1 MGKNIEIGLEKYQ
14 STIETTPEEI
24 VIEISGLKSLDSFI
38 SLSDTPL
45 YYDNGKFFKVVDN
58 KIVYTDITWADIQ
71 GSIAENPDLE
81 QQIRDIA
88 KEYSEDFVIDT
99 VNTAVGKHNEDSNAH
114 EAIQTMIADNY
125 TSLDEKINLNAE
137 ETLGSIEK
145 LTEDIIKN
153 ADDIS
158 TLFEEQAK
166 DIENITKINSDIEII
181 NTSIQDLDKNVDD
194 IISKIENGEIESSE
208 LGEIVAKNYEEL
220 SGLISE
226 NTDNITT
233 NSDNIVLNEEA
244 IKLLRSDLE
253 TYYTKTEDLK
263 DVTFTGD
270 YNDLINLPDIPS
282 LEGYAT
288 EEYVNNKVVEAISQI
303 EKFDFV
309 VVDELPEVGESNHIY
324 LVSHIHDESNVYD
337 EFIWID
343 AIQTFEKIGT
353 TDIDLSGYYIKEEV
367 DTLLNAKV
375 DKVEG
380 YSLISDTEIERL
392 STVDNYDDTEI
403 KQLINAKQDVLTA
416 GDNIVIEDNVV
427 NVVLPSLDDKFNEK
441 ADKVSTGA
449 TLAYSESLLELK
461 DIDGTTISEV
471 TIKSAPDVDN
481 KTINFNANKELQS
494 VGTLTQNG
502 TYKKEWVGTRGE
514 YDLLVEYGLIEKNVE
529 YHITNDY
536 EDIISIL
543 DLSAYSTKEEVNTGL
558 NLKGDGLIYEDGL
571 LYLTSG
577 DKKISEGILVQA
589 GGGGGGGGGGGAS
602 MFTLTTI
609 TPENI
614 YCSLGDTVE
623 IAFTYESPYNLK
635 ATAQYF
641 VNGVVENTSKITSGS
656 ANIFDLSKYLKDG
669 YNYIE
674 VVVTD
679 TYGNKD
685 SLIYEINTITL
696 TMTSN
701 FDSSLLYDTDVNF
714 RYTPYGTI
722 EKTIH
727 FVLDGV
733 ETTEVVTTSGRQQ
746 TKILKLEPGL
756 HTLKLWST
764 AELNTN
770 TVSSNV
776 LYYEIIYVGGSEII
790 IASEFNGTKYRQG
803 DNVGIYYNVYDPNAL
818 ETNVKF
824 YINDKMVSDLSVD
837 RKRQY
842 WNNNIVDYGT
852 VTIKIEAGDK
862 NREFVIEVE
871 KVDIDVEAVTE
882 NLQLYLTANNRS
894 NNDVNKNEWK
904 YNDIECTL
912 SNFNFVNNG
921 WVNNALK
928 VSNGARVTI
937 PMKIFQGD
945 FRSNGKTIEIEF
957 STSNVLDYNST
968 LISCMSGNKGFVINA
983 QDAMFKSEQS
993 EVKVKFKEDE
1003 KVRLGFV
1010 VENKFANKLIYTY
1023 LNGILSGIAQYP
1035 EDDDFSQVTPVDITI
1050 GSDTCDINI
1059 YNIRVYDFDLSH
1071 YDILNNFIADTFNID
1086 EKIKLYARNDIYDSF
1101 GNVLYNKLLKQ
1112 VPIMT
1117 ITGELPPVKGDKKI
1131 VDITYENSLDES
1143 RNFTMRNVTLDI
1155 QGTSSQ
1161 YYPKK
1166 NYKISKMPDA
1176 YSLRENSVPE
1186 KLFTL
1191 KADYM
1196 ESSHAHNTGM
1206 AKFVNDIYS
1215 VKVPPQ
1221 ENKDNIRTTI
1231 DGFPIAVFYR
1241 ANASSQ
1247 PVYFGVYNFNN
1258 DKVSND
1264 TFGFTSGCESWE
1276 FCNNTSD
1283 RCLFKSDDFSNSTDV
1298 LTDFEARYPDGNKDY
1313 SNLQDL
1319 ITWVVECYNTENG
1332 VTKFKN
1338 ECEQHFNLNYL
1349 LTYYVLSE
1357 FFGMVDSRAK
1367 NLFLNTYG
1375 DGIWYTVFYDM
1386 DTMIGLN
1393 NEGVNEFDFSI
1404 EYHDTI
1410 GTQNVF
1416 NAEKSGLWNLV
1427 EQAYPTEIN
1436 ELYNE
1441 LRNNKLLTYERVME
1455 FFYNQQIAQI
1465 CEAQYNADAD
1475 FKYISPLV
1483 QDNIATYLYTAQ
1495 GSRIDHIKWWVY
1507 NRFKYLDSKYI
1518 ASDYKS
1524 NYLTLRLYTPDEWSE
1539 VEPNADITLTTYS
1552 DQYVRIKYGSY
1563 EVYDRASK
1571 NETVTLTP
1579 PPITFN
1585 DTETI
1590 VYGADRITA
1599 IGDLSPLYA
1608 GTIDVSSAVKLTE
1621 LKIGEGGT
1629 YSNTNLKSLT
1639 LGNNILLQTLDVRN
1653 CPLLTGALDIS
1664 GCTNIKEID
1673 TTGTSLTS
1681 VKLANAGSITKL
1693 LLPETIVN
1701 LTVKNQNS
1709 ISEFTCGN
1717 ALTTIVIENSNLDSK
1732 SIFEQNTPEKV
1743 RFTNIDWTVTDLSLL
1758 DKAYNILGVDENG
1771 NNTTHGVITGVLR
1784 IDTIKESILNEYK
1797 KKFIGLQF
1805 IVGSYTPEDYVC
1817 TDFGEI
1823 ITTDRGERLLYT

>member
-14 STIETTPEEI
+14 SAIETTPEEI

-38 SLSDTPL
+38 SLADTPL

-58 KIVYTDITWADIQ
+58 RIVYTDVTWADIQ
-71 GSIAENPDLE
+71 GSIAENPELE

-88 KEYSEDFVIDT
+88 KEYSEDYVSD
-99 VNTAVGKHNEDSNAH
+99 VVYTAVDKHNEDSNAH

-166 DIENITKINSDIEII
+166 DVENITKINSDIETI

-220 SGLISE
+220 SGLITE
-226 NTDNITT
+226 NANNITV
-233 NSDNIVLNEEA
+233 NAGNIVLNEEA
-244 IKLLRSDLE
+244 IKSIRNDLE
-253 TYYTKTEDLK
+253 AYYTKTEDLK

-288 EEYVNNKVVEAISQI
+288 EEYVDNKITEAISQI
-303 EKFDFV
+303 EKFDFIIV
-309 VVDELPEVGESNHIY
+309 ESLPEVGEGNHIY
-324 LVSHIHDESNVYD
+324 LVSNIHDETNIYD

-343 AIQTFEKIGT
+343 STQTFEKIGT
-353 TDIDLSGYYIKEEV
+353 TDMDLSGYYTKEEV
-367 DTLLNAKV
+367 DGLLDTKV

-380 YSLISDTEIERL
+380 YSLVSDTEIERL
-392 STVDNYDDTEI
+392 TTINNYDDTEI
-403 KQLINAKQDVLTA
+403 KELIDTKQDVLTA
-416 GDNIVIEDNVV
+416 GDNVVIEDNVV

-481 KTINFNANKELQS
+481 KTIGFNTNKELQS
-494 VGTLTQNG
+494 IGTLTQDG

-514 YDLLVEYGLIEKNVE
+514 YDLLVEYGLTEKDVE

-536 EDIISIL
+536 EDIISVL
-543 DLSAYSTKEEVNTGL
+543 DLSAYSTIEQVNTGL
-558 NLKGDGLIYEDGL
+558 SLKGDGLIYEDGL

-602 MFTLTTI
+602 MFTLTSFS
-609 TPENI
+609 PENI

-623 IAFTYESPYNLK
+623 LSYIYDSPYNLK
-635 ATAQYF
+635 ATVQYSI
-641 VNGVVENTSKITSGS
+641 NGVVETTAKIMSGVN
-656 ANIFDLSKYLKDG
+656 NIFDVSKYLKDG

-674 VVVTD
+674 IAVTD

-685 SLIYEINTITL
+685 SLIFEVNTITL

-701 FDSSLLYDTDVNF
+701 FDSSLLYDTDINF
-714 RYTPYGTI
+714 RYTPYGEI

-727 FVLDGV
+727 FVLDGI
-733 ETTEVVTTSGRQQ
+733 ETTEIVTTSGRQQ

-770 TVSSNV
+770 TVSSNI

-790 IASEFNGTKYRQG
+790 IASEFSGSKYRQG

-824 YINDKMVSDLSVD
+824 YINDRMVSDLSVD

-852 VTIKIEAGDK
+852 VTIKIEAGNK
-862 NREFVIEVE
+862 TREFVIEVE

-904 YNDIECTL
+904 YNDVSCTL

-968 LISCMSGNKGFVINA
+968 LISCMSGNKGFIINA

-1071 YDILNNFIADTFNID
+1071 YDILNNFIADTSNID

-1112 VPIMT
+1112 VPVMT

-1247 PVYFGVYNFNN
+1247 PAYFGVYNFNN
-1258 DKVSND
+1258 DKGSND

-1313 SNLQDL
+1313 
-1319 ITWVVECYNTENG
+1319 
-1332 VTKFKN
+1332 
-1338 ECEQHFNLNYL
+1338 
-1349 LTYYVLSE
+1349 
-1357 FFGMVDSRAK
+1357 
-1367 NLFLNTYG
+1367 
-1375 DGIWYTVFYDM
+1375 
-1386 DTMIGLN
+1386 
-1393 NEGVNEFDFSI
+1393 
-1404 EYHDTI
+1404 
-1410 GTQNVF
+1410 
-1416 NAEKSGLWNLV
+1416 
-1427 EQAYPTEIN
+1427 
-1436 ELYNE
+1436 
-1441 LRNNKLLTYERVME
+1441 
-1455 FFYNQQIAQI
+1455 
-1465 CEAQYNADAD
+1465 
-1475 FKYISPLV
+1475 
-1483 QDNIATYLYTAQ
+1483 
-1495 GSRIDHIKWWVY
+1495 
-1507 NRFKYLDSKYI
+1507 
-1518 ASDYKS
+1518 
-1524 NYLTLRLYTPDEWSE
+1524 
-1539 VEPNADITLTTYS
+1539 
-1552 DQYVRIKYGSY
+1552 
-1563 EVYDRASK
+1563 
-1571 NETVTLTP
+1571 
-1579 PPITFN
+1579 
-1585 DTETI
+1585 
-1590 VYGADRITA
+1590 
-1599 IGDLSPLYA
+1599 
-1608 GTIDVSSAVKLTE
+1608 
-1621 LKIGEGGT
+1621 
-1629 YSNTNLKSLT
+1629 
-1639 LGNNILLQTLDVRN
+1639 
-1653 CPLLTGALDIS
+1653 
-1664 GCTNIKEID
+1664 
-1673 TTGTSLTS
+1673 
-1681 VKLANAGSITKL
+1681 
-1693 LLPETIVN
+1693 
-1701 LTVKNQNS
+1701 
-1709 ISEFTCGN
+1709 
-1717 ALTTIVIENSNLDSK
+1717 
-1732 SIFEQNTPEKV
+1732 
-1743 RFTNIDWTVTDLSLL
+1743 
-1758 DKAYNILGVDENG
+1758 
-1771 NNTTHGVITGVLR
+1771 
-1784 IDTIKESILNEYK
+1784 
-1797 KKFIGLQF
+1797 
-1805 IVGSYTPEDYVC
+1805 
-1817 TDFGEI
+1817 
-1823 ITTDRGERLLYT
+1823 